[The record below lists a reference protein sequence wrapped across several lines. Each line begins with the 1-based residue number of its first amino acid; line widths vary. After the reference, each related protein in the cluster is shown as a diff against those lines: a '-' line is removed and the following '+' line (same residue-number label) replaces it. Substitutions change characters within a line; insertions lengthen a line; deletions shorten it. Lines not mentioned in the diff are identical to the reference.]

1 MGRPLPSHGE
11 TVRIGVFVMGDGKK
25 TWLFHATIVPVLRV
39 YEESFSESFIH
50 CIATCDKYTK
60 NTAYPHKKIMLHCPH
75 ETKLHCNRC
84 GSRGFALKEKIK
96 QALTSERMEV
106 RDLTPNFVD
115 GDDYPKVGFE
125 VARAVSKNPKVRGI
139 LVCGSGVGISI
150 AANRVKGARA
160 LMRTP
165 WMR

>member
-1 MGRPLPSHGE
+1 MKQSYI
-11 TVRIGVFVMGDGKK
+11 VIGAD
-25 TWLFHATIVPVLRV
+25 HA
-39 YEESFSESFIH
+39 
-50 CIATCDKYTK
+50 
-60 NTAYPHKKIMLHCPH
+60 
-75 ETKLHCNRC
+75 
-84 GSRGFALKEKIK
+84 GFALKEKIK

-150 AANRVKGARA
+150 AANRVKGTRAFDAHSVDEVKLAREHNDVNIIA
-160 LMRTP
+160 LSGWKMKNTEALKMIEAFLTTAFSKAARHK
-165 WMR
+165 RRVKLLG

>member
-1 MGRPLPSHGE
+1 MKQSYI
-11 TVRIGVFVMGDGKK
+11 VIGAD
-25 TWLFHATIVPVLRV
+25 HA
-39 YEESFSESFIH
+39 
-50 CIATCDKYTK
+50 
-60 NTAYPHKKIMLHCPH
+60 
-75 ETKLHCNRC
+75 
-84 GSRGFALKEKIK
+84 GFALKEKIK

-150 AANRVKGARA
+150 AANRVKGTRAFDAHSVDEVEAGARTQRREYHRA
-160 LMRTP
+160 FGVENEKYRGAKDDRGILDYGVFKSCETQKEGKAIGIILPKTSPNPSFVRRGT
-165 WMR
+165 